1 MTTIKHRVVSS
12 TSIKIMTTIVSC
24 ILLMSIVLL
33 VRMMYLQVF
42 STSLIFALLVLLGI
56 CLAVGYVVVLQPRY
70 IEVTQDQVLIHRVV
84 GVVTINIDDIVQ
96 VNRKKTML
104 YDMRRFGSGGFCG
117 NIGYFC
123 SKDEGRYFAYV
134 KDTRKMVYIQTT
146 SRGYVISCEQP
157 DQFIE
162 ELE

>member
-1 MTTIKHRVVSS
+1 MIGLNRDVRDN
-12 TSIKIMTTIVSC
+12 
-24 ILLMSIVLL
+24 LL
-33 VRMMYLQVF
+33 VILCL
-42 STSLIFALLVLLGI
+42 LIKND
-56 CLAVGYVVVLQPRY
+56 Y
-70 IEVTQDQVLIHRVV
+70 IWH
-84 GVVTINIDDIVQ
+84 
-96 VNRKKTML
+96 
-104 YDMRRFGSGGFCG
+104 FCG

-134 KDTRKMVYIQTT
+134 KDARKMVYIQTT